1 MPTSD
6 GYAVWCF
13 WRLNHKKE
21 KMADQNNINAIGDT
35 MNIKANG
42 EDESPN
48 NQQYVSAMM
57 YDKLSELFGNG
68 SQLFTMEF
76 PGRVL
81 NKDDFIYDI
90 KDYNGSTLNKP
101 YSVAENEF
109 RLSDNL
115 LDPYPIVQGPSGN
128 YLSNVYSTAINNLA
142 PKITDVKD
150 FITDKMELR
159 MFLLQPV
166 TDEFDGKT
174 VTCTRLEFC
183 QKTYLRYLNKK
194 YEWNQ
199 EKIDRR
205 NQFEKDNDLDGYAR
219 WLATTAWTK
228 DHELETLFNDAI
240 IRGFYHEV
248 MTILGF
254 LDAESPSER
263 LARAKNARISS
274 SWRSLDESREIL
286 PVSFQ
291 PSNWAHALKSNFSFT
306 DLSMDPEYLQT
317 EYLEKQRLLS
327 DYEAEM
333 RILKNNSA
341 KQKSVADLEALVEKE
356 NKKLIDA
363 EDKCFAEYTKAQ
375 ADMIKLAFEVAA
387 NGDMVSFLLNQTA
400 QNATET
406 VLKGLKASD
415 AFKSVFAG
423 NFGDGNSIDKT
434 IESLVNATYKV
445 YSENLK
451 YFEAFSELV
460 DLKAALAQAKT
471 SSYEDRIIV
480 LTEKIKEIKHEMQS
494 IASIITAGAV
504 KKADEKVSDELLPSS
519 KDDDGINFMDIVF
532 TKSDLNKYM
541 TEDKDATHAKLAGSL
556 GNLFFNTKAGLEYTQ
571 SYSSFVEKI
580 YSSDFTVGMRVMKVT
595 IDRGG
600 WFDPGLFDISSSFMK
615 IRKNIIA
622 STGASAK
629 SFLNAYEEDGNTVD
643 ASGNPKVN
651 TPETAV
657 EKLLTVKGADE
668 KEYTVILPVYP
679 TSFLIVKDFVVKAN
693 DCAIAEEDYKN
704 YRNVSANTTTS
715 IFGIRVSG
723 GFTNESYMSCEKIDE
738 SKSNL
743 YIRTPGPQI
752 IGWFSETTA
761 KDDSSDYT
769 SLSQSPEFNQIIDEL
784 KAYRDKLNKISGK
797 SEGVD
802 YTNGVTTI
810 GLPV

>member
-1 MPTSD
+1 
-6 GYAVWCF
+6 
-13 WRLNHKKE
+13 
-21 KMADQNNINAIGDT
+21 MADQNNINVIKDT
-35 MNIKANG
+35 MNLKAKT
-42 EDESPN
+42 EEQTPY
-48 NQQYVSAMM
+48 NQQNVSAMM
-57 YDKLSELFGNG
+57 YDKLREIFGNG

-90 KDYNGSTLNKP
+90 KDYNGSSLNKP

-423 NFGDGNSIDKT
+423 NSGDGNSIDKT

-504 KKADEKVSDELLPSS
+504 KTADDKASDELLPLS

-668 KEYTVILPVYP
+668 KEYTVILPIYP

-693 DCAIAEEDYKN
+693 DCAITEEDYKN

-752 IGWFSETTA
+752 LGWFSETTA
-761 KDDSSDYT
+761 KDDSSDYKG
-769 SLSQSPEFNQIIDEL
+769 LSQSPEFNQIIDEL

>member
-1 MPTSD
+1 
-6 GYAVWCF
+6 
-13 WRLNHKKE
+13 
-21 KMADQNNINAIGDT
+21 MADQNNINVIKDT
-35 MNIKANG
+35 MNLKAKT
-42 EDESPN
+42 EEQTPY
-48 NQQYVSAMM
+48 NQQNVSAMM

-356 NKKLIDA
+356 NKKLVDA
-363 EDKCFAEYTKAQ
+363 EDKYFAEYTKAQ
-375 ADMIKLAFEVAA
+375 ADMIKLAFEFAA
-387 NGDMVSFLLNQTA
+387 NGDMVSFLLNQTKDA
-400 QNATET
+400 ATKK
-406 VLKGLKASD
+406 VLDGLKKSD
-415 AFKSVFAG
+415 AFKSVFVG
-423 NFGDGNSIDKT
+423 NSGDGSSIDNT
-434 IESLVNATYKV
+434 IESLVNITYTV
-445 YSENLK
+445 YKENLK
-451 YFEAFSELV
+451 YFEAFKDLV

-480 LTEKIKEIKHEMQS
+480 LTEKIKEIKYEMQS

-504 KKADEKVSDELLPSS
+504 KTADDKASDELLPLS
-519 KDDDGINFMDIVF
+519 KDDDGLNFMDIIF
-532 TKSDLNKYM
+532 TKSDLNKYV
-541 TEDKDATHAKLAGSL
+541 TEEEKTIHAALAGSM
-556 GNLFFNTKAGLEYTQ
+556 GNLFFNTKAGLEYSQ
-571 SYSSFVEKI
+571 SYSDFVKQI
-580 YSSDFTVGMRVMKVT
+580 YNSDFTVGMRVMKVT

-615 IRKNIIA
+615 IRKNIIT

-629 SFLNAYEEDGNTVD
+629 NFLDAYELDGNTVNE
-643 ASGNPKVN
+643 SGSTGKNI
-651 TPETAV
+651 PETI
-657 EKLLTVKGADE
+657 KGLLTATDAEGHE
-668 KEYTVILPVYP
+668 HTVILPVYP
-679 TSFLIVKDFVVKAN
+679 TSFLIAKDFAIRAN
-693 DCAIAEEDYKN
+693 NCAITEEDYKN
-704 YRNVSANTTTS
+704 FRSVSANLTTS

-723 GFTNESYMSCEKIDE
+723 GFTNESYMSYEKIDE

>member
-1 MPTSD
+1 
-6 GYAVWCF
+6 
-13 WRLNHKKE
+13 
-21 KMADQNNINAIGDT
+21 
-35 MNIKANG
+35 MNLKAKT
-42 EDESPN
+42 EEQTPY
-48 NQQYVSAMM
+48 NQQNVSAMM
-57 YDKLSELFGNG
+57 YDKLREIFGNG

-90 KDYNGSTLNKP
+90 KDYNGSSLNKP

-423 NFGDGNSIDKT
+423 NSGDGNSIDKT

-504 KKADEKVSDELLPSS
+504 KTADDKASDELLPLS

-668 KEYTVILPVYP
+668 KEYTVILPIYP

-693 DCAIAEEDYKN
+693 DCAITEEDYKN

-752 IGWFSETTA
+752 LGWFSETTA
-761 KDDSSDYT
+761 KDDSSDYKG
-769 SLSQSPEFNQIIDEL
+769 LSQSPEFNQIIDEL

>member
-1 MPTSD
+1 
-6 GYAVWCF
+6 
-13 WRLNHKKE
+13 
-21 KMADQNNINAIGDT
+21 MADQNNINVIKDT
-35 MNIKANG
+35 MNLKAKT
-42 EDESPN
+42 EEQTPY
-48 NQQYVSAMM
+48 NQQNVSAMM

-423 NFGDGNSIDKT
+423 NSGDGNSIDKT

-504 KKADEKVSDELLPSS
+504 KKADEKASDELLPSS

-693 DCAIAEEDYKN
+693 DCAITEEDYKN

-738 SKSNL
+738 NKSNL